1 MDAIRGH
8 WQQEAQFQEQPTA
21 LSERQDPVDGLW
33 FHREQGP
40 LRPLRAPPP
49 SPAMRCLACWGIWG
63 MAEADGAS
71 AGRSLTTGSPSTTST
86 RTRGSSRSTGS
97 QTTTRD
103 PGRLVDSRNGSSS
116 RQYGRRAID
125 VPSTIIIDDGICA
138 AVEDGR
144 WRRELRRDGESGRRK
159 KKRRDRD
166 GSESRQLTPSR
177 FLLPGRAPAALCA
190 MCDLQLPLKSP
201 HHCGLSCT
209 WQAPP
214 TILEPINGSDRR
226 QAASQVRQEN
236 LLSVSC
242 SPSLSHLSIVP
253 FHQFIPCRV
262 SSASIPAL
270 ANNPPRL
277 QQFFSSLP
285 CPADIKITTARRG
298 EIDLFQDL
306 NPS

>member
-49 SPAMRCLACWGIWG
+49 PLRCDGLACWGIWG

-86 RTRGSSRSTGS
+86 RTRGSSRSMGS
-97 QTTTRD
+97 QTTTRE

-226 QAASQVRQEN
+226 QAASQVRQES
-236 LLSVSC
+236 LLSVLC
-242 SPSLSHLSIVP
+242 SPSISHLSIVP

-277 QQFFSSLP
+277 QQFFTSLP

-298 EIDLFQDL
+298 EIDLFLDL